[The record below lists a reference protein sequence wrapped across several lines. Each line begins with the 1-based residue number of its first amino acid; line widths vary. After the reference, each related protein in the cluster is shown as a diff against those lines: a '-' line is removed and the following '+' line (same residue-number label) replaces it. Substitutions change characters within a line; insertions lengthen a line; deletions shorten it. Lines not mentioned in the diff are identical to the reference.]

1 MRRHLGWTLVKLE
14 SLVLKLLVS
23 EILPN
28 LEMWEHPLR
37 EILEDH
43 HRVILVQ
50 VLVQGVTWVRRHLG
64 MLSMGALLQ
73 SMHLHREMVHRWQM
87 GLMDLL
93 QEMDHRQ
100 EMNLLQ
106 EN

>member
-1 MRRHLGWTLVKLE
+1 MA
-14 SLVLKLLVS
+14 LKLLVS

-64 MLSMGALLQ
+64 MLSMGARLQ
-73 SMHLHREMVHRWQM
+73 AMHLHREMVHRWQM
-87 GLMDLL
+87 GPMDLL
-93 QEMDHRQ
+93 QEMGLHR
-100 EMNLLQ
+100 EMILHQ

>member
-1 MRRHLGWTLVKLE
+1 M
-14 SLVLKLLVS
+14 LKLLVS

-37 EILEDH
+37 EILADH
-43 HRVILVQ
+43 HRVSLAQ
-50 VLVQGVTWVRRHLG
+50 VLVQAVTWVRRHLE
-64 MLSMGALLQ
+64 MLSMEARLQ
-73 SMHLHREMVHRWQM
+73 AMYLHREMAHRWQM

-93 QEMDHRQ
+93 QEMDLHLG
-100 EMNLLQ
+100 MNLHQ

>member
-1 MRRHLGWTLVKLE
+1 M
-14 SLVLKLLVS
+14 LKLLVS

-28 LEMWEHPLR
+28 LEMWGHHLR
-37 EILEDH
+37 EILADH

-73 SMHLHREMVHRWQM
+73 AMYLHREMVHRWQM
-87 GLMDLL
+87 GPMDLL
-93 QEMDHRQ
+93 QEMPLHP
-100 EMNLLQ
+100 EMSLLP

>member
-1 MRRHLGWTLVKLE
+1 M
-14 SLVLKLLVS
+14 LKLLVS

-50 VLVQGVTWVRRHLG
+50 VLVQGVIWVRRHPE
-64 MLSMGALLQ
+64 MLSMGARLQ
-73 SMHLHREMVHRWQM
+73 AMYLHQEMGHRWQM

-93 QEMDHRQ
+93 QEMLLHP
-100 EMNLLQ
+100 EMNLHQ
-106 EN
+106 ES

>member
-1 MRRHLGWTLVKLE
+1 M
-14 SLVLKLLVS
+14 
-23 EILPN
+23 N
-28 LEMWEHPLR
+28 LAQVQA
-37 EILEDH
+37 
-43 HRVILVQ
+43 VI
-50 VLVQGVTWVRRHLG
+50 WVRRHLE
-64 MLSMGALLQ
+64 MLSMGVLLQ
-73 SMHLHREMVHRWQM
+73 AMYLHREMVHRWQM

>member
-1 MRRHLGWTLVKLE
+1 MG
-14 SLVLKLLVS
+14 LKLLVL

-73 SMHLHREMVHRWQM
+73 SMHLHRETVHRWQM
-87 GLMDLL
+87 GPMDLL
-93 QEMDHRQ
+93 QEMGRRQ
-100 EMNLLQ
+100 GMNLHQ